1 MISLLLLVLPSTMS
15 KQSSGPEGGLFY
27 SRMPEKSSCLR
38 DYPFKFEEKIGPSSK
53 TESHSRDQTFHS
65 WGNINGLTP
74 ETKKPGASTKR
85 PILRTTLPY
94 ITGLVCVIP
103 CIIYS

>member
-74 ETKKPGASTKR
+74 ETKKPDFFQNWG
-85 PILRTTLPY
+85 I
-94 ITGLVCVIP
+94 
-103 CIIYS
+103 